1 MLRKIVI
8 PRLRLLFIF
17 ILVVCYSTQ
26 LTAEEHPEINR
37 FCMWKASAAQTIAM
51 NRDLGL
57 EEVKVMAN
65 YLNQQTTYNEQII
78 VLGLIEE
85 IYGTYKFDNNDAV
98 YSQIQKTCLHEFEI
112 LHAEEIA
119 VSH

>member
-1 MLRKIVI
+1 MLRKVEI
-8 PRLRLLFIF
+8 PRLCLLFIF
-17 ILVVCYSTQ
+17 VLIVSYSAK
-26 LTAEEHPEINR
+26 LTAGEQPEINR

-85 IYGTYKFDNNDAV
+85 IYGTYKFDNNDTV

-112 LHAEEIA
+112 SPAEEVA

>member
-1 MLRKIVI
+1 MLRKVEI
-8 PRLRLLFIF
+8 PRLRLLLIF
-17 ILVVCYSTQ
+17 MLIVCYSTQ

-57 EEVKVMAN
+57 EEVKVMAY
-65 YLNQQTTYNEQII
+65 YLNQQTTYGEQKI

-85 IYGTYKFDNNDAV
+85 IYGPYKFDNNDTV

-112 LHAEEIA
+112 SPAEEIA
-119 VSH
+119 AAH